1 MADCGN
7 AAELQA
13 VTVGRSVIHVALH
26 GRFGTGNKSSVLQ
39 HRVRRA
45 DVEFFVDENTAKTLL
60 QGRPPP
66 GESTSLWDKSL
77 DAVRKQ
83 TQRAKEPTRGYT
95 MTLAARGSPAPS
107 EAGSEASSTTA
118 TSLDEGDDDDDAGA
132 LSLAAAWRVR
142 EGHRVNSR
150 LGNDEE
156 TALRARVDAMSFD
169 ELKSMVAPV
178 DTLITPPSQDSSP
191 SPSPADTGKRADHV
205 AGGEFAPAPLAT
217 SGRANITTVTRCN
230 ARKGAPAAREPAKDV
245 EESDSNPV
253 RTHGERRESLVAG
266 RGLRKRA
273 GKFVGV

>member
-39 HRVRRA
+39 HLVRRA
-45 DVEFFVDENTAKTLL
+45 DVEFFVDESTAKTLL

-132 LSLAAAWRVR
+132 LSLAAPWRVR
-142 EGHRVNSR
+142 ERASAR
-150 LGNDEE
+150 CNDEE
-156 TALRARVDAMSFD
+156 TVLRARLAAMSFD

-178 DTLITPPSQDSSP
+178 PRRVVVTPPSQDSSP
-191 SPSPADTGKRADHV
+191 SPAREDTGKRADHV